1 MTAQLSSVTRRIP
14 PSTLLV
20 VAVVIGL
27 LLSGAVATIAA
38 PDHRGPQPVEPTVVP
53 VSETV
58 VACPGLR
65 SREGYTDS
73 TVAAATPPRV
83 AGIGEDATG
92 HAKVSTLTHN
102 PEQDQTLIRLSQP
115 GDRGAYTGR
124 NGERDSVTGTAVGS
138 LAPGFS
144 VSQTERTVDGRG
156 RGLASTQ
163 CLPSGDDFW
172 FVGAASQVG
181 DQASLIL
188 TNPESA
194 VATVNVDLYGKRG
207 PVDAPGGRGV
217 QVQPRSHVELSL
229 TELAPGEPV
238 LAVNV
243 QVQVGRL
250 SAAMTE
256 TDVFGREPRGTD
268 WIPEAEPPST
278 RLVVPGIPEVAK
290 GRESSVL
297 LDLVAPD
304 EPAVA
309 KITLVTRDGAFVPL
323 GHEVV
328 DVPAGGMTSVDLTKS
343 LRREAAA
350 VLVESDAPVTAGAR
364 VVLKDPDLFGDTLF
378 LAASR
383 PFVADAVVP
392 DNRLT
397 KDLQTRLVLTAASTD
412 AAVTVKVF
420 AGTRSVQVAHVEL
433 AAQTTRTLTIRP
445 PKDMHRF
452 GLIVKPDPG
461 SGPVYGVR
469 MLDEQGA
476 RGPLVTS
483 FPLRAARL
491 VATVPE
497 AVPDVVAGTVS

>member
-1 MTAQLSSVTRRIP
+1 
-14 PSTLLV
+14 
-20 VAVVIGL
+20 
-27 LLSGAVATIAA
+27 
-38 PDHRGPQPVEPTVVP
+38 
-53 VSETV
+53 
-58 VACPGLR
+58 
-65 SREGYTDS
+65 
-73 TVAAATPPRV
+73 
-83 AGIGEDATG
+83 
-92 HAKVSTLTHN
+92 
-102 PEQDQTLIRLSQP
+102 
-115 GDRGAYTGR
+115 
-124 NGERDSVTGTAVGS
+124 
-138 LAPGFS
+138 
-144 VSQTERTVDGRG
+144 
-156 RGLASTQ
+156 
-163 CLPSGDDFW
+163 
-172 FVGAASQVG
+172 
-181 DQASLIL
+181 
-188 TNPESA
+188 
-194 VATVNVDLYGKRG
+194 
-207 PVDAPGGRGV
+207 
-217 QVQPRSHVELSL
+217 
-229 TELAPGEPV
+229 
-238 LAVNV
+238 
-243 QVQVGRL
+243 
-250 SAAMTE
+250 MTE

-278 RLVVPGIPEVAK
+278 RLVVPGVPEVAK

-304 EPAVA
+304 QPAVA
-309 KITLVTRDGAFVPL
+309 KITLVTIDGAFVPL

-350 VLVESDAPVTAGAR
+350 VIVESDAPVTAGAR
-364 VVLKDPDLFGDTLF
+364 VVLKDPAMFGDSLF

-433 AAQTTRTLTIRP
+433 AAQTTKTLTIHP

-469 MLDEQGA
+469 MLDEQGS